1 MGKRILVIED
11 EEDNRQ
17 ILRDLLGRAGY
28 EMIEAETGEAGVT
41 AAISERPDLILM
53 DVQLPIMDGHEAS
66 RRIKANPELR
76 AIPLI
81 AITAYALSGDEPQ
94 RWPQAAMPM
103 CPSRTA
109 RVTCWRKSGNS

>member
-28 EMIEAETGEAGVT
+28 EIIEAETGEAGVT
-41 AAISERPDLILM
+41 AAISDRPDLILM
-53 DVQLPIMDGHEAS
+53 DVRLPVMDGHEAS

-76 AIPLI
+76 AIPII
-81 AITAYALSGDEPQ
+81 AITAYALAAMKPQ

-103 CPSRTA
+103 CPSPTA
-109 RVTCWRKSGNS
+109 RVTY